1 MPLNWGLTRA
11 TPLDMDINT
20 CPGALKVVNG
30 DESMRSV
37 GLMMITK
44 EVNSEERMLV
54 RAGRPS

>member
-1 MPLNWGLTRA
+1 
-11 TPLDMDINT
+11 MDINT